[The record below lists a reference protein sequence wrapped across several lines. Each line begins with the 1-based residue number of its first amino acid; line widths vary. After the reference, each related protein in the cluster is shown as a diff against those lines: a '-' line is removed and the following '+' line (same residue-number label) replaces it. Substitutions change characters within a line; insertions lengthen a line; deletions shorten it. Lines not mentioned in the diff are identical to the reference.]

1 MYDCYTT
8 SGTNPDGTKVG
19 EVVVV
24 GQSGW
29 GGSVEL
35 IVVVRPFF
43 HDGLTSD
50 PYAESIVN
58 VWLNE

>member
-1 MYDCYTT
+1 M
-8 SGTNPDGTKVG
+8 
-19 EVVVV
+19 VVV